1 MNGRPVRCLICTIR
15 RGPAETRNATRN
27 PSSARQRGEARRC
40 HLRARSSASM
50 AARPEEIHL
59 QDLAAPTGAD
69 HSRLFAISIFLHHVE
84 RPPPE
89 RLGKRF
95 LDHKRSIR
103 RNEPAVDAQ
112 PSPMGEFPD
121 ITKKPSNP
129 GHAVRLS
136 AGSIRPRRGVV
147 SPVPTRPPR
156 ISQIPS
162 SGSVMISMLA
172 RLKITLP

>member
-1 MNGRPVRCLICTIR
+1 VLGQVPAWLLVRKK
-15 RGPAETRNATRN
+15 
-27 PSSARQRGEARRC
+27 
-40 HLRARSSASM
+40 
-50 AARPEEIHL
+50 IHL